1 MNRIQART
9 RISAG
14 MSRLLLVPLATLAI
28 IAGLLAMHTFTGAE
42 SASVQA
48 ATSARVHEQIPA
60 ADGSPASAS
69 MAGTY
74 EVHPAFCVGSCE
86 SPMGMPDHS
95 VLMMICV
102 LALLTAVITL
112 LAPPLISLFASVFLP
127 PWKRGRTVLFALPH
141 PRPPSLVVLS
151 ISRT

>member
-60 ADGSPASAS
+60 ADGSPP
-69 MAGTY
+69 
-74 EVHPAFCVGSCE
+74 PALRWQG
-86 SPMGMPDHS
+86 PTKYIRRS
-95 VLMMICV
+95 VWEAAKARWACRIIPC
-102 LALLTAVITL
+102 
-112 LAPPLISLFASVFLP
+112 
-127 PWKRGRTVLFALPH
+127 
-141 PRPPSLVVLS
+141 
-151 ISRT
+151 

>member
-60 ADGSPASAS
+60 ADGSPPASAS

-112 LAPPLISLFASVFLP
+112 LAPA
-127 PWKRGRTVLFALPH
+127 
-141 PRPPSLVVLS
+141 
-151 ISRT
+151 